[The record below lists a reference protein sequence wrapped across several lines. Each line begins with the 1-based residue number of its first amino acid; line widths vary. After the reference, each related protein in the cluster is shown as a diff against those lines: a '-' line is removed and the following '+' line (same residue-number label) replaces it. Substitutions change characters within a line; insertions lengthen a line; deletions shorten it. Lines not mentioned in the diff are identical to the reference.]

1 MISAYRMAGV
11 VRARLE
17 SQDGEIRSLQA
28 RVKILKAMNSKARAT
43 IAKNGKPEPLQVS
56 GVDLG
61 DGRPIRATL
70 TFKDGWFEV
79 RRWKSR
85 RVWAV
90 PLSDAVG
97 VLARRGQVREINAR
111 RGVQP

>member
-1 MISAYRMAGV
+1 
-11 VRARLE
+11 
-17 SQDGEIRSLQA
+17 
-28 RVKILKAMNSKARAT
+28 VKILKAMNRKARAT
-43 IAKNGKPEPLQVS
+43 IVKNGKPEPLRVS

-61 DGRPIRATL
+61 DGRPIVATL

-97 VLARRGQVREINAR
+97 VLARRAQVREVQAR
-111 RGVQP
+111 RAIQP